1 MNTRDPFQ
9 KDLVALLCEI
19 SDTKEMNAVLEALLT
34 GKELEEIARRVQI
47 FRLLA
52 EPMTQR
58 EVAARLGVGI
68 ATVTRGAHAIKSA
81 GATAILDHLPANREA
96 Q

>member
-1 MNTRDPFQ
+1 MNTHDSFQ
-9 KDLVALLCEI
+9 KDLIALLCTI
-19 SDTKEMNAVLEALLT
+19 SDSDEMNAVLEALLT

-52 EPMTQR
+52 KPLTQR

-68 ATVTRGAHAIKSA
+68 ATVTRGAHAIKSV
-81 GATAILDHLPANREA
+81 GATAILDHLPALRD
-96 Q
+96 